1 MRRNLIYI
9 FAISLS
15 FTFSACSDNYEDAT
29 SKHVYGE
36 DENPY
41 LRVDQKATITTNIEF
56 AVERLEAYVVSLDD
70 YSELFQE
77 KMGMTVEQVMSGLNN
92 GSVVFYNIN
101 TTRNHWNKA
110 EKTKGNAGWYYNTA
124 GGVTSETDN
133 VKTVSLD
140 IDTNNKTLTV
150 TPIENVPVG
159 TSVAFNVGFAV
170 NGPDYD
176 DYVRFSFQVSY
187 TDPTII
193 MLNITIPA
201 GDYASY
207 GIDLNNY
214 AETIALCM
222 ETTVEEFLANID
234 TDGGKI
240 RMYAVNPQS
249 GKWDETS
256 SYTAN
261 APGYW
266 MNNSGA
272 VCNWGD
278 TGFTVFAELNTD
290 DQALYIGRAPE
301 LTAGSKYTISIGYRN
316 MENTDYFF
324 RFIITATLG

>member
-1 MRRNLIYI
+1 MRRILIYI

-15 FTFSACSDNYEDAT
+15 FNFLTCSDHYEEAT

-41 LRVDQKATITTNIEF
+41 LRVDQEATITTNIEF
-56 AVERLEAYVVSLDD
+56 AVERLEPYVVSLDD
-70 YSELFQE
+70 HNELFQE
-77 KMGMTVEQVMSGLNN
+77 KMGMTVEQVISGLNN

-101 TTRNHWNKA
+101 TTRNHWNKSG
-110 EKTKGNAGWYYNTA
+110 KTKGNTGWYYNTA
-124 GGVTSETDN
+124 GGVTTESDN
-133 VKTVSLD
+133 AKTASLD
-140 IDTNNKTLTV
+140 IDTNNKTLIV
-150 TPIENVPVG
+150 TPIENVAVG

-170 NGPDYD
+170 NGDDYD

-187 TDPTII
+187 TDPTIV

-222 ETTVEEFLANID
+222 EMTVEEFLANMD
-234 TDGGKI
+234 TNGGKI

-249 GKWDETS
+249 GEWDETS

-290 DQALYIGRAPE
+290 DQLLYIGRAPE
-301 LTAGSKYTISIGYRN
+301 LTAGNKYAISIGYRN
-316 MENTDYFF
+316 MESVNYFF
-324 RFIITATLG
+324 RFIIGVTLA